1 MALLKDFSKWVRPS
15 VPMCPEPV
23 LLDAILQSAIEFCE
37 RTRCNVEVI
46 EITTIVGQAI
56 YPIAVQANYE
66 PSKLLSLKRDIYPL
80 RPADYRDV
88 EVSPLYN
95 STNPTDFFMDADNT
109 LYLYP
114 TPLAS
119 EVLTLS
125 LVTNP
130 TVEATEVPDML
141 MTNRRY
147 LTIAA
152 GAKARLMIDSG
163 DVPWANPQLGVV
175 QAAAFE
181 SGIDREMIRR
191 AKGGGQKRLR
201 TKGTYF

>member
-1 MALLKDFSKWVRPS
+1 MALLKDFSKWVRPF

-37 RTRCNVEVI
+37 RTRCNVEHVD
-46 EITTIVGQAI
+46 ITTAIGQAI
-56 YPIAVQANYE
+56 YPIAVQAGYE
-66 PSKLLSLKRDIYPL
+66 PSKVLTLKRGIYPL
-80 RPADYRDV
+80 NPTDYRDV
-88 EVSPLYN
+88 EVTPLYS
-95 STNPTDFFMDADNT
+95 STTPSEYFMDADNT

-152 GAKARLMIDSG
+152 GAKARLMIENS
-163 DVPWANPQLGVV
+163 PWANPQLGVAE
-175 QAAAFE
+175 AAAFE
-181 SGIDREMIRR
+181 SGIDREMLRR
-191 AKGGGQKRLR
+191 AKGSGQKRLR
-201 TKGTYF
+201 TRGTYF